1 MIKTLSYIGMTRTLN
16 LNSYSI
22 FVVKTVLHWSN
33 DWKKESVLHFL
44 WNLKWYVKR
53 YDLFYSPWCCAGG
66 YQKFWLSQ
74 YNGRW
79 IFRCFNKEQ
88 VVFCVRWLDEDLIF
102 HDDFINFYEMEKT
115 DATSMVAVIKDIILR
130 RGLDVEKL
138 LG

>member
-74 YNGRW
+74 FNGRW

-88 VVFCVRWLDEDLIF
+88 VVFCVRWLDEVWFSTTISSIFMKWKQLMPQVWSPWLRISFYDL
-102 HDDFINFYEMEKT
+102 
-115 DATSMVAVIKDIILR
+115 V
-130 RGLDVEKL
+130 
-138 LG
+138 

>member
-33 DWKKESVLHFL
+33 DWKKESVLHFP

-88 VVFCVRWLDEDLIF
+88 VVFCVRWLDEVWFSTTISSIFMKWKQLMPQVWSPWLRISFYDL
-102 HDDFINFYEMEKT
+102 
-115 DATSMVAVIKDIILR
+115 V
-130 RGLDVEKL
+130 
-138 LG
+138 